1 MAGSASPDQVA
12 GNGATVGGP
21 GGDAAPGAAG
31 GRAAAAGAAGVA
43 TQAGGGSGARAASSG
58 GGGGGGGGGPANTA
72 SDQGVTA
79 TSIKV
84 GNITAIG
91 GAFGPEAFGVSLR
104 GLRVYFQAINDR
116 GGING
121 RKLILDTC
129 DDREDGSQDLA
140 CTIKLNEQDKIFM
153 FLANNS
159 EVTAR
164 SAGYEYKNN
173 IPDLG
178 FPLNN
183 GYDKYPNMYS
193 LYGNQ
198 NPRDGKQ
205 VGVNGTRYLQSGLY
219 RWFKEQRHVDK
230 AAVFFYSIP
239 VSQQA
244 GYAEENGAKLEGINT
259 VYEGGGS
266 HAGENPAAPSFDTD
280 VVNMKAAGV
289 NAVFDA
295 IDTPAN
301 QKLCQA
307 MDRQGF
313 TVTAKV
319 STVEVWGQ
327 LVGGWSAPC
336 RNSVYVGGVGADS
349 YADQANP
356 GVAQFRGEFAKYCP
370 GCPLHQW
377 SLDAWAGSQMTADG
391 IASMGA
397 NVTRVGFEK
406 WLDGLKE
413 YNNHGLVVP
422 LDYQKV
428 DFSKPRPERFL
439 VAQWQ
444 DSAGT
449 YVSSA
454 PLGTTY
460 VAPWY
465 GTPASDDGS

>member
-1 MAGSASPDQVA
+1 MTTTGERRRASTSFATRACAKAVGPRAPVVLFVGISLLGSACGTRLHNSAFVKAAGGAQGVAGSASPDQVA

-21 GGDAAPGAAG
+21 EGGATPGAAG

-43 TQAGGGSGARAASSG
+43 TQAGGGSGARAASS

-198 NPRDGKQ
+198 NP
-205 VGVNGTRYLQSGLY
+205 
-219 RWFKEQRHVDK
+219 
-230 AAVFFYSIP
+230 
-239 VSQQA
+239 
-244 GYAEENGAKLEGINT
+244 
-259 VYEGGGS
+259 
-266 HAGENPAAPSFDTD
+266 
-280 VVNMKAAGV
+280 
-289 NAVFDA
+289 
-295 IDTPAN
+295 
-301 QKLCQA
+301 
-307 MDRQGF
+307 
-313 TVTAKV
+313 
-319 STVEVWGQ
+319 
-327 LVGGWSAPC
+327 
-336 RNSVYVGGVGADS
+336 
-349 YADQANP
+349 
-356 GVAQFRGEFAKYCP
+356 
-370 GCPLHQW
+370 
-377 SLDAWAGSQMTADG
+377 
-391 IASMGA
+391 
-397 NVTRVGFEK
+397 
-406 WLDGLKE
+406 
-413 YNNHGLVVP
+413 
-422 LDYQKV
+422 
-428 DFSKPRPERFL
+428 
-439 VAQWQ
+439 
-444 DSAGT
+444 
-449 YVSSA
+449 
-454 PLGTTY
+454 
-460 VAPWY
+460 
-465 GTPASDDGS
+465 